1 MRVLFDQGTPVPLR
15 NYLPEHKIATAAE
28 MGWSTLSNGELLD
41 AAEREFDLLVTTD
54 QALRTQ
60 QSLSKRK
67 IAILVLPFA
76 SWPRLEPNAE
86 TIASRIAQSCAR
98 ARMSKLIWSRRSCEQ
113 SSAYSGSVSPDPP
126 IAAGKSLSLGNPSLI
141 GRMVSA

>member
-15 NYLPEHKIATAAE
+15 NYLSEHKVATAAE
-28 MGWSTLSNGELLD
+28 MGWSTFSNGELLE

-60 QSLSKRK
+60 QNLSKRK

-76 SWPRLEPNAE
+76 SWPRLEPHAK
-86 TIASRIAQSCAR
+86 TVVSRVSTV
-98 ARMSKLIWSRRSCEQ
+98 RSGE
-113 SSAYSGSVSPDPP
+113 YVEID
-126 IAAGKSLSLGNPSLI
+126 LE
-141 GRMVSA
+141 

>member
-15 NYLPEHKIATAAE
+15 DYLREHKVATAAE
-28 MGWSTLSNGELLD
+28 MGWSTLSNGESLD

-60 QSLSKRK
+60 QNLWKRA

-76 SWPRLEPNAE
+76 SWLRLEPH
-86 TIASRIAQSCAR
+86 TKTVVSRVSTV
-98 ARMSKLIWSRRSCEQ
+98 RSGE
-113 SSAYSGSVSPDPP
+113 YVEID
-126 IAAGKSLSLGNPSLI
+126 LE
-141 GRMVSA
+141 